1 MATSQTHSALSADTR
16 DDVSPDTAPRA
27 PRVTRRRV
35 TRRRVA
41 SFVIAFVIALVVLSQ
56 GITAPFQKDE
66 EPQSAEWAADIVQ
79 QGHWLLP
86 HDYYGFVDRKPP
98 LFYWLT
104 ALVVKAGGRK
114 VTEARVRAVSLIAGA
129 ALAAEV
135 MMWTAA
141 NVAEGPGWLAFF
153 FLLGTYGFASRAT
166 NV

>member
-1 MATSQTHSALSADTR
+1 MSARQSAARGRRATMATSQTHSALSADTR

-35 TRRRVA
+35 A
-41 SFVIAFVIALVVLSQ
+41 SFVIALVVLSQ
-56 GITAPFQKDE
+56 GITAPFQKDQ

-104 ALVVKAGGRK
+104 ALVVK
-114 VTEARVRAVSLIAGA
+114 
-129 ALAAEV
+129 
-135 MMWTAA
+135 
-141 NVAEGPGWLAFF
+141 
-153 FLLGTYGFASRAT
+153 
-166 NV
+166 